1 MLVSD
6 PGSVVF
12 FGHEVGQFGQAPR
25 GAEKLHCRRD
35 FFWRCFSYRADYL
48 QEPRAVLGVQSASG
62 VRNRVKSGTKC
73 QVVIE
78 AAKTHVSPAMQSIYF
93 YKLTITDHSSSNL
106 QVGIYIYI
114 YIFWVFGCDEP
125 ELLYE
130 FMRDPLGG
138 WKKKL
143 SIAETG
149 NRERGN

>member
-1 MLVSD
+1 MIQALWSFLATRWDNSD
-6 PGSVVF
+6 KL
-12 FGHEVGQFGQAPR
+12 HEVLKSFTVAVR
-25 GAEKLHCRRD
+25 
-35 FFWRCFSYRADYL
+35 FWRCFSYRADHL
-48 QEPRAVLGVQSASG
+48 QEPRAVLSAVQSASG